1 MILRLI
7 KSNKQM
13 FRMDN
18 INHIKLTK
26 IYFPLILI
34 IMILMKVELYSSIPS
49 DSIAYY
55 EKNISNYSKNA
66 KIEILTDLSQ
76 YYSKIDTRKSIDLLY
91 QVLKISTDNQ
101 DTLYTIKSEFRIG
114 FLFQLS
120 PTIAKNSL
128 DSARTHYFNALILL
142 DQKDNSDY
150 RFRTYLQLGE
160 LFRELNPQTAQ
171 VYYEKALKIAEEVEY
186 EYDLLLLL
194 SQRIAYLNLK
204 LNRYQKVILHSLKVI
219 EIYDIIDNEK
229 EKISY
234 LNYIGNSYFQMGK
247 YEKALNYYFQELE
260 LRRKYNVNPLNDDF
274 LDQLAKVYTAMGQF
288 DKALEYHQR
297 ALSIFENQK
306 NLDRVTKN
314 SIVAQYY
321 LKIGLVYYMKK
332 NYNKSLDYYKQA
344 LDLIGNAKDDASLKG
359 KSIIYNNMALN
370 YKSLGSVEKAL
381 DIIKQSEEIIN
392 KIGLDNYEFYTLT
405 SFSEIYS
412 KLNKFEEAEKYLLKA
427 IEIARKEENS
437 NDEKNSIYLLYEL
450 YKKFNRFESA
460 LNTYQNY
467 KNMSDSLI
475 NLEMTDKLVEFQT
488 VYEMEKRN
496 QENEALKTA
505 NRLQR
510 EKAELERQSFILTS
524 LFSLLVIVVLM
535 ILFYFR
541 KRATNVLVVSNI
553 TIEGQNARLLELNE
567 NLRKSESTLRH
578 SNTTKDKFISII
590 AHDLKNPMHSIG
602 FSADLMINY
611 YDNLNDDK
619 KKDHLKGIYKTSNHA
634 YDLLENLLHWARAQ
648 SKSMSY
654 EPFDINVSSVIKDV
668 VDLSFASADNKGISI
683 INNVNTPYQVYADRN
698 MIETVIRNLLANS
711 IKFSNEKG
719 TIELSFYIVNEYA
732 IIEVSDNGIG
742 IPEKSLEKLFKIEE
756 QISTPGTMKESGTGL
771 GLLLCKE
778 FVTINRGDIWV
789 ESIFGQGSTFKFTVP
804 MNKNARFVSKEE
816 IQQTLKG
823 LNK

>member
-1 MILRLI
+1 MIQRLI
-7 KSNKQM
+7 KNNNQM
-13 FRMDN
+13 FSMDN
-18 INHIKLTK
+18 ISHIKLTK
-26 IYFPLILI
+26 IYFLLISFF
-34 IMILMKVELYSSIPS
+34 ILSWNVDLYSSIPS
-49 DSIAYY
+49 DSIDYY
-55 EKNISNYSKNA
+55 EKNLNKFPKNT
-66 KIEILTDLSQ
+66 KIDILTDLSQ
-76 YYSKIDTRKSIDLLY
+76 YYSKYDTKKAIGYLY
-91 QVLKISTDNQ
+91 QVLEFSKESL
-101 DTLYTIKSEFRIG
+101 DTLGIIKSEFRIG
-114 FLFQLS
+114 YVFQMNPS
-120 PTIAKNSL
+120 VAKQSI
-128 DSARTHYFNALILL
+128 DSAKTHYFNALILL
-142 DQKDNSDY
+142 DENENLDL
-150 RFRTYLQLGE
+150 RFKTYLQLGK
-160 LFRELNPQTAQ
+160 LYQDKNLQTSQ
-171 VYYEKALKIAEEVEY
+171 VYYEKALKIAEDVDYDY
-186 EYDLLLLL
+186 ELLLLL

-204 LNRYQKVILHSLKVI
+204 LNRYQKVIFHSLRVI
-219 EIYDIIDNEK
+219 EIYNLLNREK

-247 YEKALNYYFQELE
+247 YEKALSYFFQELE
-260 LRRKYNVNPLNDDF
+260 LRRKYDVNPLNDDF
-274 LDQLAKVYTAMGQF
+274 LDQLAKVYTAMGQY
-288 DKALEYHQR
+288 DKALDYHQR
-297 ALSIFENQK
+297 ALSLFENQK
-306 NLDRVTKN
+306 NMDKQTKK
-314 SIVAQYY
+314 SIIAQYY
-321 LKIGLVYYMKK
+321 LKIGLVYYMKS

-344 LDLIGNAKDDASLKG
+344 LDLIGNAKDEASLKG

-381 DIIKQSEEIIN
+381 DIIRKSEEIIN
-392 KIGLDNYEFYTLT
+392 TIGLDNYEFYTLT

-535 ILFYFR
+535 VLFYFR

-611 YDNLNDDK
+611 YDNLNDEK

-634 YDLLENLLHWARAQ
+634 YDLLENLLHWAMAQ
-648 SKSMSY
+648 SKSMHY
-654 EPFDINVSSVIKDV
+654 EPYDINVGEIIKDV
-668 VDLSFASADNKGISI
+668 VDLSYSSAENKNISI
-683 INNVNTPYQVYADRN
+683 INHINTPHKVYADRN
-698 MIETVIRNLLANS
+698 MIETVVRNLLSNS
-711 IKFSNEKG
+711 IKFSNENG
-719 TIELSFYIVNEYA
+719 SIELSFYTVNEYA
-732 IIEVSDNGIG
+732 IIEIKDNGVG
-742 IPEKSLEKLFKIEE
+742 IPEHSLEKLFKIEE

-778 FVTINRGDIWV
+778 FVNINRGDIWV
-789 ESIFGQGSTFKFTVP
+789 ESIYGQGATFKFTIP
-804 MNKNARFVSKEE
+804 MNKNAKFVSKEE

-823 LNK
+823 LIN

>member
-1 MILRLI
+1 MIIILI
-7 KSNKQM
+7 KSNNLM
-13 FRMDN
+13 LGMDN
-18 INHIKLTK
+18 INHKKLTI
-26 IYFPLILI
+26 IYLLLIPIFLILFNA
-34 IMILMKVELYSSIPS
+34 ELFSSIPS
-49 DSIAYY
+49 DSIDYY
-55 EKNISNYSKNA
+55 EKNINKYSKSV
-66 KIEILTDLSQ
+66 KVDILTDLSQ
-76 YYSKIDTRKSIDLLY
+76 YYSKIDTRKSIDYLY
-91 QVLKISTDNQ
+91 QILKYSTENQ
-101 DTLYTIKSEFRIG
+101 DTLDIIKSEFRIG
-114 FLFQLS
+114 FLFQLN
-120 PTIAKNSL
+120 PTVVKYSH
-128 DSARTHYFNALILL
+128 DSARTHFFNTLILL
-142 DQKDNSDY
+142 DEKENTDF

-160 LFRELNPQTAQ
+160 LYQDNNPQTSQ

-186 EYDLLLLL
+186 DYNLLLLL

-219 EIYDIIDNEK
+219 EIYNVMGKEK

-260 LRRKYNVNPLNDDF
+260 LRRKFSINPLNDDF
-274 LDQLAKVYTAMGQF
+274 LDQLAKVYTAMGQY

-297 ALSIFENQK
+297 ALSIFESQK
-306 NLDRVTKN
+306 NLNKKSKN
-314 SIVAQYY
+314 SIIAQYY

-332 NYNKSLDYYKQA
+332 NYNKSLDYYNQA

-381 DIIKQSEEIIN
+381 DIIRKSEEIIN
-392 KIGLDNYEFYTLT
+392 TIGLDNYEFYTLT

-412 KLNKFEEAEKYLLKA
+412 NLNKFEEAEKYLLKA
-427 IEIARKEENS
+427 IEIAKKEENS

-460 LNTYQNY
+460 LTTYQNY
-467 KNMSDSLI
+467 KHMSDSLI
-475 NLEMTDKLVEFQT
+475 SLEMTDKLVEFQT
-488 VYEMEKRN
+488 VYEMEKSN
-496 QENEALKTA
+496 QENEELKTA

-611 YDNLNDDK
+611 FDSLNDDK

-634 YDLLENLLHWARAQ
+634 YDLLENLLHWAMAQ
-648 SKSMSY
+648 SKSMNY
-654 EPFDINVSSVIKDV
+654 EPDEINVSEIIKDV
-668 VDLSFASADNKGISI
+668 VDLSFGSADNKNIII
-683 INNVNTPYQVYADRN
+683 INNINTPYIVYADKN
-698 MIETVIRNLLANS
+698 MIETVVRNLLSNS
-711 IKFSNEKG
+711 IKFCNENG

-732 IIEVSDNGIG
+732 IIEITDNGIG

-778 FVTINRGDIWV
+778 FVNINRGDIWV
-789 ESIFGQGSTFKFTVP
+789 DSIFGHGSTFKFTIP

-823 LNK
+823 FIK

>member
-1 MILRLI
+1 
-7 KSNKQM
+7 M
-13 FRMDN
+13 FGMDN

-26 IYFPLILI
+26 IYFLLIPFFI
-34 IMILMKVELYSSIPS
+34 ILLNGKLSSSIPS
-49 DSIAYY
+49 DSIDYY
-55 EKNISNYSKNA
+55 EQNINKFPTNL
-66 KIEILTDLSQ
+66 KIDILTDLSQ
-76 YYSKIDTRKSIDLLY
+76 YYSKIDTKKATNFLY
-91 QVLKISTDNQ
+91 QVLNYSVQSK
-101 DTLYTIKSEFRIG
+101 DTLKIIKSEFRIG
-114 FLFQLS
+114 FIFQLNLS
-120 PTIAKNSL
+120 TIQHSI
-128 DSARTHYFNALILL
+128 DSARTHYFNALINL
-142 DQKDNSDY
+142 DGKENLDY
-150 RFRTYLQLGE
+150 RFKTYLQLGD
-160 LFRELNPQTAQ
+160 LYRDVNPQSAQ
-171 VYYEKALKIAEEVEY
+171 VYYEKALKIAEDIN
-186 EYDLLLLL
+186 YDYDYLLFL
-194 SQRIAYLNLK
+194 SQRIAFLNLK
-204 LNRYQKVILHSLKVI
+204 LNRYQKVILHSLKVVELYSI
-219 EIYDIIDNEK
+219 MNLEK

-260 LRRKYNVNPLNDDF
+260 LRRKYNINPLNDDF

-288 DKALEYHQR
+288 DKALDYHRR

-306 NLDRVTKN
+306 NLDSKSKK
-314 SIVAQYY
+314 SIIAQYY
-321 LKIGLVYYMKK
+321 LKIGLVYYMKN
-332 NYNKSLDYYKQA
+332 NYNKSLDYYNQA
-344 LDLIGNAKDDASLKG
+344 LDLIGNANDEASLKG

-370 YKSLGSVEKAL
+370 YKSLGSVEKSL
-381 DIIKQSEEIIN
+381 DIIKKSEAIIN

-427 IEIARKEENS
+427 IEIAKKEENS

-460 LNTYQNY
+460 LNTYQNF

-535 ILFYFR
+535 VLFYFR

-602 FSADLMINY
+602 FSADLMLNY
-611 YDNLNDDK
+611 FDNLNDDK

-634 YDLLENLLHWARAQ
+634 YDLLENLLHWAMAQ
-648 SKSMSY
+648 SKSMNY
-654 EPFDINVSSVIKDV
+654 EPDDINVGEIIKDV
-668 VDLSFASADNKGISI
+668 VDLSFGSAENKNVGI
-683 INNVNTPYQVYADRN
+683 INNINTPYKVYADRN
-698 MIETVIRNLLANS
+698 MIETVVRNLLSNS
-711 IKFSNEKG
+711 IKFSNENG

-732 IIEVSDNGIG
+732 IIEIKDNGIG

-778 FVTINRGDIWV
+778 FVNINRGDIWV
-789 ESIFGQGSTFKFTVP
+789 ESIYGQGATFKFTVP
-804 MNKNARFVSKEE
+804 MNKNAKFVSKEE

-823 LNK
+823 LN

>member
-7 KSNKQM
+7 KSNNQM

-18 INHIKLTK
+18 ISHIKLTI
-26 IYFPLILI
+26 IYFLLISFFMTFLN
-34 IMILMKVELYSSIPS
+34 VELNSSIPS
-49 DSIAYY
+49 DSIDYY
-55 EKNISNYSKNA
+55 ENNINKYSKTA
-66 KIEILTDLSQ
+66 KIDILTDLSK
-76 YYSKIDTRKSIDLLY
+76 YYSKIDTKKSIGFLY
-91 QVLKISTDNQ
+91 QILNYSVEDQ
-101 DTLYTIKSEFRIG
+101 DTANIIKTEFRIG
-114 FLFQLS
+114 FMYHTS
-120 PTIAKNSL
+120 PSVVRQSL

-142 DQKDNSDY
+142 DLNENLDY
-150 RFRTYLQLGE
+150 RFKTYLQLGK
-160 LFRELNPQTAQ
+160 LYQDNNPQTSQ
-171 VYYEKALKIAEEVEY
+171 VYYEKALKIAEDVVY
-186 EYDLLLLL
+186 DYDLLLLL

-219 EIYDIIDNEK
+219 DIYDIMGKEK

-234 LNYIGNSYFQMGK
+234 LNYLGNSYFQMGK
-247 YEKALNYYFQELE
+247 YNKALNYYFQELE
-260 LRRKYNVNPLNDDF
+260 LRRKYNINPLNDDF
-274 LDQLAKVYTAMGQF
+274 LDQLAKVYTAMGQY
-288 DKALEYHQR
+288 DKALDYHKR
-297 ALSIFENQK
+297 AINLIRNQK
-306 NLDRVTKN
+306 NIDKKSKESL
-314 SIVAQYY
+314 VAKYY
-321 LKIGLVYYMKK
+321 LKIGVIYYLKE

-344 LDLIGNAKDDASLKG
+344 LDLIGESKDDASLKG

-381 DIIKQSEEIIN
+381 DIIRKSEEIIN
-392 KIGLDNYEFYTLT
+392 TIGLDNYEFYTLT

-427 IEIARKEENS
+427 IELARKEENS

-602 FSADLMINY
+602 FSADLMLNY
-611 YDNLNDDK
+611 YESLNDEK
-619 KKDHLKGIYKTSNHA
+619 KKIHLKGIYKTSNHA

-648 SKSMSY
+648 SKSMTY
-654 EPFDINVSSVIKDV
+654 EPKEVNVSSIIKDV
-668 VDLSFASADNKGISI
+668 VDLSFSSADNKNVNI
-683 INNVNTPYQVYADRN
+683 INHIDTPFNVYADRN
-698 MIETVIRNLLANS
+698 MIETVVRNLLSNS
-711 IKFSNEKG
+711 IKFSHENG

-742 IPEKSLEKLFKIEE
+742 IPDESLEKLFKIEE

-778 FVTINRGDIWV
+778 FVNINRGDIWV
-789 ESIFGQGSTFKFTVP
+789 ESIYGSGSTFKFTIP

-816 IQQTLKG
+816 IQQSLKG

>member
-1 MILRLI
+1 M
-7 KSNKQM
+7 SG
-13 FRMDN
+13 MDN
-18 INHIKLTK
+18 INHKKLTK
-26 IYFPLILI
+26 IYFLLIPFFI
-34 IMILMKVELYSSIPS
+34 ILLNGKLSSSIPS
-49 DSIAYY
+49 DSIDYY
-55 EKNISNYSKNA
+55 EKNINRFPTNV
-66 KIEILTDLSQ
+66 KIDILTDLSQ
-76 YYSKIDTRKSIDLLY
+76 YYSKIDTKKSIDFLY
-91 QVLKISTDNQ
+91 QVLNYSIEKKDTISI
-101 DTLYTIKSEFRIG
+101 IKSEYRIG
-114 FLFQLS
+114 FIFQLNLS
-120 PTIAKNSL
+120 TFKKSI

-142 DQKDNSDY
+142 DIKENLDY
-150 RFRTYLQLGE
+150 RFKTYLQLGD
-160 LFRELNPQTAQ
+160 LYRDVNPQTSQ
-171 VYYEKALKIAEEVEY
+171 VYYEKALKIAEEIN
-186 EYDLLLLL
+186 YDYDYLLFL
-194 SQRIAYLNLK
+194 SQRIAFLNLK

-219 EIYDIIDNEK
+219 EIYTHLDMEK

-260 LRRKYNVNPLNDDF
+260 LRRKYNINPLNDDF

-288 DKALEYHQR
+288 DKALEYHRR

-306 NLDRVTKN
+306 NLDKKAKK
-314 SIVAQYY
+314 SIIAQYY
-321 LKIGLVYYMKK
+321 LKIGLVYYMK
-332 NYNKSLDYYKQA
+332 NDYNKSLDFYNQA
-344 LDLIGNAKDDASLKG
+344 LDLIGNANDEASLKG

-370 YKSLGSVEKAL
+370 YKSLGSVEKSL
-381 DIIKQSEEIIN
+381 DIIKKSEAIIN

-427 IEIARKEENS
+427 IEIARNEENS

-460 LNTYQNY
+460 LNTYQNF

-496 QENEALKTA
+496 QENEALKTV
-505 NRLQR
+505 NRLQKER
-510 EKAELERQSFILTS
+510 AELERQSFILTS
-524 LFSLLVIVVLM
+524 LFSLLVIIVLM
-535 ILFYFR
+535 VLFYFR

-602 FSADLMINY
+602 FSADLMLNY
-611 YDNLNDDK
+611 FDNLNDDK

-634 YDLLENLLHWARAQ
+634 YDLLENLLHWAMAQ
-648 SKSMSY
+648 SKSMNY
-654 EPFDINVSSVIKDV
+654 DPDDVNVGEIIRDV
-668 VDLSFASADNKGISI
+668 VDLSFGSADNKNVSI
-683 INNVNTPYQVYADRN
+683 INHINSPYKVYADRN
-698 MIETVIRNLLANS
+698 MIETVVRNLLSNS
-711 IKFSNEKG
+711 IKFSNENG

-732 IIEVSDNGIG
+732 IIEIKDNGVG

-778 FVTINRGDIWV
+778 FVNINRGDIWA
-789 ESIFGQGSTFKFTVP
+789 ESIYGHGATFKFTVP
-804 MNKNARFVSKEE
+804 MNRNAKFVSKEE

-823 LNK
+823 LN

>member
-1 MILRLI
+1 MTLRLI
-7 KSNKQM
+7 KSNNQM
-13 FRMDN
+13 LRMDN
-18 INHIKLTK
+18 ISHKKLTN
-26 IYFPLILI
+26 IYYLAILVF
-34 IMILMKVELYSSIPS
+34 ILFLNVDLSASIPS
-49 DSIAYY
+49 DSIDYY
-55 EKNISNYSKNA
+55 EKNINKYSENT

-76 YYSKIDTRKSIDLLY
+76 YYSKIDTKKSIDFLY
-91 QVLKISTDNQ
+91 QVLKHSTEKQ
-101 DTLYTIKSEFRIG
+101 DTANIIKSEFRLGYI
-114 FLFQLS
+114 FQIS
-120 PTIAKNSL
+120 PTVAKQSI

-142 DQKDNSDY
+142 DENENSDY
-150 RFRTYLQLGE
+150 RFKTYLQLGKLYQE
-160 LFRELNPQTAQ
+160 NNPQTSQ
-171 VYYEKALKIAEEVEY
+171 VYYEKALKIAEDVEY
-186 EYDLLLLL
+186 DYDLLLLL
-194 SQRIAYLNLK
+194 SQRIAFLNLK
-204 LNRYQKVILHSLKVI
+204 LNRYQKVILHSLRVI
-219 EIYDIIDNEK
+219 EIYDLMDMEQ

-234 LNYIGNSYFQMGK
+234 LSYIGSSYFKMGK

-260 LRRKYNVNPLNDDF
+260 LRRKYKVNPLNDDF
-274 LDQLAKVYTAMGQF
+274 LDQLAKVYTAMEQY
-288 DKALEYHQR
+288 DKALDYHQR
-297 ALSIFENQK
+297 ALSIYKNQT
-306 NLDRVTKN
+306 NLDKKSKN

-321 LKIGLVYYMKK
+321 LKIGLVYYLK
-332 NYNKSLDYYKQA
+332 NNFNKSLDYYNQA
-344 LDLIGNAKDDASLKG
+344 LDLIGEAKDDASLKG

-370 YKSLGSVEKAL
+370 YKSLGSIEKSL
-381 DIIKQSEEIIN
+381 DIIRKSEEIIN
-392 KIGLDNYEFYTLT
+392 TIGLDNYEFYTLT

-496 QENEALKTA
+496 QENDELKTA

-611 YDNLNDDK
+611 YDSLNDDK
-619 KKDHLKGIYKTSNHA
+619 KKVHLKGIYKTSNHA

-648 SKSMSY
+648 SKSMTY
-654 EPFDINVSSVIKDV
+654 EPKDINVSGIIKDV
-668 VDLSFASADNKGISI
+668 VDLSFGSADNKSVTIV
-683 INNVNTPYQVYADRN
+683 NNVNTPYQVYADRN
-698 MIETVIRNLLANS
+698 MIETVVRNLLSNS
-711 IKFSNEKG
+711 IKFSNENG
-719 TIELSFYIVNEYA
+719 TIELSLYIVNEYA

-778 FVTINRGDIWV
+778 FVNINRGDIWV
-789 ESIFGQGSTFKFTVP
+789 ESIYGQGSTFKFTIP

-816 IQQTLKG
+816 IQQSLKG

>member
-1 MILRLI
+1 M
-7 KSNKQM
+7 
-13 FRMDN
+13 
-18 INHIKLTK
+18 K
-26 IYFPLILI
+26 I
-34 IMILMKVELYSSIPS
+34 
-49 DSIAYY
+49 D
-55 EKNISNYSKNA
+55 
-66 KIEILTDLSQ
+66 ILTDLSQ
-76 YYSKIDTRKSIDLLY
+76 YYSKIDTKKSIDFLY
-91 QVLKISTDNQ
+91 QVLNYSIEKKDTISI
-101 DTLYTIKSEFRIG
+101 IKSEYRIG
-114 FLFQLS
+114 FIFQLNLS
-120 PTIAKNSL
+120 TFKKSI

-142 DQKDNSDY
+142 DIKENLDY
-150 RFRTYLQLGE
+150 RFKTYLQLGD
-160 LFRELNPQTAQ
+160 LYRDVNPQTSQ
-171 VYYEKALKIAEEVEY
+171 VYYEKALKIAEEIN
-186 EYDLLLLL
+186 YDYDYLLFL
-194 SQRIAYLNLK
+194 SQRIAFLNLK

-219 EIYDIIDNEK
+219 EIYTHLDMEK

-260 LRRKYNVNPLNDDF
+260 LRRKYNINPLNDDF

-288 DKALEYHQR
+288 DKALEYHRR

-306 NLDRVTKN
+306 NLDKKAKK
-314 SIVAQYY
+314 SIIAQYY
-321 LKIGLVYYMKK
+321 LKIGLVYYMK
-332 NYNKSLDYYKQA
+332 NDYNKSLDFYNQA
-344 LDLIGNAKDDASLKG
+344 LDLIGNANDEASLKG

-370 YKSLGSVEKAL
+370 YKSLGSVEKSL
-381 DIIKQSEEIIN
+381 DIIKKSEAIIN

-427 IEIARKEENS
+427 IEIARNEENS

-460 LNTYQNY
+460 LNTYQNF

-496 QENEALKTA
+496 QENEALKTV
-505 NRLQR
+505 NRLQKER
-510 EKAELERQSFILTS
+510 AELERQSFILTS
-524 LFSLLVIVVLM
+524 LFSLLVIIVLM
-535 ILFYFR
+535 VLFYFR

-602 FSADLMINY
+602 FSADLMLNY
-611 YDNLNDDK
+611 FDNLNDDK

-634 YDLLENLLHWARAQ
+634 YDLLENLLHWAMAQ
-648 SKSMSY
+648 SKSMNY
-654 EPFDINVSSVIKDV
+654 DPDDVNVGEIIRDV
-668 VDLSFASADNKGISI
+668 VDLSFGSADNKNVSI
-683 INNVNTPYQVYADRN
+683 INHINSPYKVYADRN
-698 MIETVIRNLLANS
+698 MIETVVRNLLSNS
-711 IKFSNEKG
+711 IKFSNENG

-732 IIEVSDNGIG
+732 IIEIKDNGVG

-778 FVTINRGDIWV
+778 FVNINRGDIWA
-789 ESIFGQGSTFKFTVP
+789 ESIYGHGATFKFTVP
-804 MNKNARFVSKEE
+804 MNRNAKFVSKEE

-823 LNK
+823 LN